1 MIAGGSI
8 LVGDVDALLVRP
20 ASPPRVADTLTLPDS
35 DPPAFG
41 RRPAD
46 SMQSDA
52 LHSLASAYVP
62 GQLRFRP
69 EESPFTTLFADITHR
84 CNMAC
89 RNCYIPVRDLPDLP
103 VDWLFQL
110 LERLP
115 RRTRIRLVG
124 AEPTMREDLPEIIA
138 TVRRLGHIPILL
150 SNGLKLGRLSYVRTL
165 KRAGLRT
172 VHLSLNGGLRD
183 DLYEAIDD
191 LACAGRKLQA
201 LDNLLGEHMYVT
213 AGMILAPGINDGH
226 LAEFLDYLLARGV
239 IDIHLRSVG
248 AIGNHL
254 DGEPFDLDGLEAC
267 LRQALGDRS
276 SGLELV
282 DEGASS
288 RDFKLSKKVLIQL
301 TQWPDLGSL
310 ERGRITPDGFVEPF
324 FESISANEHR
334 Y

>member
-1 MIAGGSI
+1 MTDSGQVLAYRAPESHSRDSEAKSAPAPELRALDRLATAYIPGS
-8 LVGDVDALLVRP
+8 
-20 ASPPRVADTLTLPDS
+20 
-35 DPPAFG
+35 
-41 RRPAD
+41 
-46 SMQSDA
+46 
-52 LHSLASAYVP
+52 
-62 GQLRFRP
+62 LRFAP

-103 VDWLFQL
+103 VDWLFDL
-110 LERLP
+110 LARLP

-138 TVRRLGHIPILL
+138 TVRRLGHTPILL
-150 SNGLKLGRLSYVRTL
+150 SNGLKLGRLSYVQAL

-183 DLYEAIDD
+183 ELYVAIDD
-191 LACAGRKLQA
+191 LACAARKLKA
-201 LDNLLGEHMYVT
+201 LDNLLCEHLYVT
-213 AGMILAPGINDGH
+213 AGMILVPGVNDGH
-226 LAEFLDYLLARGV
+226 LPEFLDYLLERGV

-254 DGEPFDLDGLEAC
+254 EGKPFDLDGLESC
-267 LRQALGDRS
+267 LRRALDGRATDLKLTAQ
-276 SGLELV
+276 GE
-282 DEGASS
+282 SS
-288 RDFKLSKKVLIQL
+288 RDFKLSNKVIIQL